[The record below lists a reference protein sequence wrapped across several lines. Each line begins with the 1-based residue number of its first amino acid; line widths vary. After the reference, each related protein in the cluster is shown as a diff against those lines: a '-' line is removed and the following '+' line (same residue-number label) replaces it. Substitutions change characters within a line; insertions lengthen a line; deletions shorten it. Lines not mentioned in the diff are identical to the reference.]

1 MEERQIHLKVKI
13 KNLADEARTIRE
25 EARKASGM
33 VKWGLNHHR
42 KTVVRWAARD
52 NLLAY
57 GLLRRV
63 PYRAI
68 ERHTESNPDFRAVE
82 KIARRFGG
90 TDEQIAEWVAD
101 AKNYL
106 AEAQK
111 GVDKLCA

>member
-1 MEERQIHLKVKI
+1 MTERIIHLRVKI

-25 EARKASGM
+25 EARKTSGM

-42 KTVVRWAARD
+42 KTTVRWAARD

-63 PYRAI
+63 PYSAI
-68 ERHTESNPDFRAVE
+68 EKHTEDPPNFKDVE

-90 TDEQIAEWVAD
+90 EDEEIVAWIE
-101 AKNYL
+101 
-106 AEAQK
+106 EAQVYLK
-111 GVDKLCA
+111 QQKERLRIAS